1 METEINQAKFVNT
14 QLSEGVLFVDKP
26 TGFSSHFLVN
36 WARKQSGIKKVGHTG
51 TLDPLATGLLILL
64 IGKKYT
70 KLQPHY
76 LKQDKEYICT
86 ARLGLQTDSY
96 DVAGETLFESS
107 WTEVAAVTQSDIK
120 KIIPQFIGNI
130 KQAVPIFSAVKKD
143 GKKLYKLACK
153 AQYDVGAQAKVTKLL
168 KNLPQRSITIYSL
181 DLLEFKKNEAKKEV
195 TFSFRVFCSS
205 GTYVRSIAH
214 DIGKILGVGAIVTE
228 LKRTK
233 IGNFSV
239 REAVV
244 CPHFCKKFYRY

>member
-1 METEINQAKFVNT
+1 METKIDQAKFVHT

-76 LKQDKEYICT
+76 LKQDKEYVCT

-96 DVAGETLFESS
+96 DSAGKTIFESS
-107 WTEVAAVTQSDIK
+107 WTQVAAVTKSDIERV
-120 KIIPQFIGNI
+120 ILQFTGTIE
-130 KQAVPIFSAVKKD
+130 QAVPIFSAVKQD
-143 GKKLYKLACK
+143 GKKLYELARK
-153 AQYDVGAQAKVTKLL
+153 AEYDSAVQAEVTKLL
-168 KNLPQRSITIYSL
+168 QNLPKRSITIYSL
-181 DLLEFKKNEAKKEV
+181 ELLSFKKNEVKKEV
-195 TFSFRVFCSS
+195 MFSFKVLCSS

-214 DIGKILGVGAIVTE
+214 DIGTVLGVGATVTA

-233 IGNFSV
+233 IGSFSLQD
-239 REAVV
+239 AVV
-244 CPHFCKKFYRY
+244 CPHFYKKSL